1 MKAGLYGSLLC
12 DEGKCTGS
20 RILYLVIFIV
30 VICVILTPIHSRAEV
45 QPYSDEN
52 QQDKNGPPILNIGM
66 DRRGFLTP
74 PDGFS
79 SEDQVTPQSLIDSSI
94 EDSQEESPRA
104 QPGSKQFKTEVVGF
118 ILIGNKPW
126 EVLKIEDLDII
137 VDTVSH
143 KRFLPLQR
151 LLRVFNIEKVTKE
164 NEIFFEPSG
173 NLKVVLNIL
182 KKEVRINDDIKSI
195 ELIPAISDITME
207 REIYLPADMVSGIFP
222 ISVKWNEEYYGF
234 EAKPMGQFAMDL
246 WKLPKHSSLL
256 AISAYEFTDTLPE
269 AHPPSH
275 PKKNS
280 LDFAEFRLRS
290 QMSSGDNIQS
300 KGLILDSFQQNLWG
314 NLGGGEYR
322 LQITQPPVFVGQ
334 KDHPSIKN
342 EATFMLEKVDWTY
355 RFPNTEITAGDSIFG
370 LNDLIFP
377 VVKAAGIRV
386 NGYSANTFDE
396 AGSLQYNKT
405 LTGLNRYF
413 IQPYVFE
420 GPAPSGSDVQL
431 IVNDRII
438 ETQKSITGAYRF
450 TEIKLPPGILHDIHI
465 IITDPDGVKTDLH
478 KRILGSSMLL
488 PAGSAA
494 YIAGLGSKREDDRWA
509 AHGSLVYGRV
519 LYGITEDLTI
529 GGILAAQRDIYNSY
543 PFPRDSNH
551 LGVESSWRLFDSLVL
566 SGDLAFSRDE
576 SELHDDFAYKL
587 NGDIYPQRNTDI
599 HVQYFSY
606 GQNFFNGEN
615 ILLHDREGYVL
626 NGKWRPYQKTE
637 VGVASGMVRDNLRH
651 ERNDTL
657 SVNFQNMEITSSL
670 LPRSTIAFDVN
681 RVSPDWEG
689 EPKALYTYKIVVT
702 PLSDLSLDAVVS
714 RGDSLVTGE
723 HSDFLSGLRLPGLP
737 MNKTPSV
744 STAVRKYVTENNSVG
759 LSYMEYEERRRTS
772 LSHSFRIRKS
782 YLFQAITDLG
792 YDMDIEKLFWENR
805 FEYRCDAAGRSRIW
819 LQNRFEND
827 EWRFVFLLEF
837 DELFSF
843 KDGYPARITNNR
855 INPERGGV
863 HGTVFLDFNANAVR
877 DPGEPGIE
885 DVKVILDSYQNAV
898 SDRNGYFIIQDVT
911 QAKKARVF
919 LDIDTIPAIYSPTH
933 GIQTAY
939 INPGNLTE
947 VNFGITPVITISG
960 FVFAAEYGNGY
971 NKSIRGIRILLTD
984 SDMIPVTNSITAGN
998 GSFFLGNIRPGR
1010 YIVQI
1015 DSDTLPKGYTAIEKQ
1030 REIEVVGGDKPQE
1043 IKLPP
1048 FEIIPVNITNAKKG
1062 I

>member
-12 DEGKCTGS
+12 DEEKCTGN

-30 VICVILTPIHSRAEV
+30 VICVILTPINSSAEV
-45 QPYSDEN
+45 QTSAD
-52 QQDKNGPPILNIGM
+52 DA
-66 DRRGFLTP
+66 
-74 PDGFS
+74 
-79 SEDQVTPQSLIDSSI
+79 QVTPQSLIDSSKA
-94 EDSQEESPRA
+94 DSQEELPKA
-104 QPGSKQFKTEVVGF
+104 QPNSKQFKTEVVGF

-126 EVLKIEDLDII
+126 EVLKIDDLDILL
-137 VDTVSH
+137 DTDSH

-151 LLRVFNIEKVTKE
+151 LLRVFNIEKVLKD
-164 NEIFFEPSG
+164 NELFFEPSG
-173 NLKVVLNIL
+173 NVKVVVDIN
-182 KKEVRINDDIKSI
+182 KKEVRINDDLKSI

-207 REIYLPADMVSGIFP
+207 REIYLPADIVSGIFS
-222 ISVKWNEEYYGF
+222 ISMAWNEEYYGF
-234 EAKPMGQFAMDL
+234 EAKPSGQFAMGI

-275 PKKNS
+275 PKKFS
-280 LDFAEFRLRS
+280 LDFAEFRMRS
-290 QMSSGDNIQS
+290 QWSTSDNTQS
-300 KGLILDSFQQNLWG
+300 KGLLLDSFQQNLWG

-334 KDHPSIKN
+334 RDHPYINN
-342 EATFMLEKVDWTY
+342 ESTFMLEKVDWTY

-377 VVKAAGIRV
+377 VVKATGIRV
-386 NGYSANTFDE
+386 NGYSGNSFDE
-396 AGSLQYNKT
+396 EGSLQYNKT
-405 LTGLNRYF
+405 LTGLSRYF

-431 IVNDRII
+431 IVNDRSI

-465 IITDPDGVKTDLH
+465 IITDPDGVKTELH
-478 KRILGSSMLL
+478 KRILGNSMLL
-488 PAGSAA
+488 PAGSSA

-509 AHGSLVYGRV
+509 AHGSLAYGRM
-519 LYGITEDLTI
+519 LYGVTENLTI
-529 GGILAAQRDIYNSY
+529 GGILAAQRDIYNSD
-543 PFPRDSNH
+543 PFPKNSSH
-551 LGVESSWRLFDSLVL
+551 IGVESTWRLFDALVL
-566 SGDLAFSRDE
+566 SGNLAFSKDE
-576 SELHDDFAYKL
+576 NELYNDSAYKL
-587 NGDIYPQRNTDI
+587 NGDIYPQRNTDL

-615 ILLHDREGYVL
+615 ILLHDREGYVM

-637 VGVASGMVRDNLRH
+637 VGAAAGMVRDNLRH

-657 SVNFQNMEITSSL
+657 SVNFQNMEITSNL

-689 EPKALYTYKIVVT
+689 EPKTLYTYKIVVT

-714 RGDSLVTGE
+714 RGDSLLTDE

-737 MNKTPSV
+737 TNRTPSV
-744 STAVRKYVTENNSVG
+744 TTAARKYVTENNNVG
-759 LSYMEYEERRRTS
+759 VSYMEYEERRRTT

-782 YLFQAITDLG
+782 FLFQASTDLG

-805 FEYRCDAAGRSRIW
+805 FEYRGDSAGRSRVW

-827 EWRFVFLLEF
+827 EWRVVFLLEF

-843 KDGYPARITNNR
+843 KNGYPARITNNR
-855 INPERGGV
+855 INPERGGI
-863 HGTVFLDFNANAVR
+863 HGIVFLDFNANAIR
-877 DPGEPGIE
+877 DPGEPGME
-885 DVKVILDSYQNAV
+885 DIKVILDNYQNAV
-898 SDRNGYFIIQDVT
+898 SDRNGYFILQDFT

-960 FVFAAEYGNGY
+960 FVYAGEEGNGY
-971 NKSIRGIRILLTD
+971 NKSIRGIRIILTD
-984 SDMIPVTNSITAGN
+984 SAMMPITNSITAGN

-1015 DSDTLPKGYTAIEKQ
+1015 DSDTLPKGYTAIGRE
-1030 REIEVVGGDKPQE
+1030 REIEVVSGDKPQE

-1048 FEIIPVNITNAKKG
+1048 FEIIPEGIIDDKNNIQGGKL
-1062 I
+1062 